1 MPKFSH
7 KTEQLEFSPIR
18 KLVDDAI
25 DAKHR
30 GLEVFHLNIGQPDI
44 SAPDESLKKITNN
57 TLTYLPYGQSEGT
70 EEYRRTLCDYYQDHH
85 IHLSPKDIIVTTGSS
100 EALVFC
106 FNVICNPKDQVIIP
120 EPFYANYNGF
130 ARSCDVDVIPIV
142 SEFDSDFKLLPV
154 QAFEEKVTDKTR
166 AIVLCNPNNPTGYI
180 CHRQEIIDL
189 CELALK
195 HDFFLIVDEVYREF
209 IYDGS
214 SHYSVLSSA
223 KYAQH
228 TIMIDSVS
236 KRYSLCGARV
246 GSIASRNHKFLQQVL
261 KFAQLRLSPPT
272 LDMIISQ
279 AAIQSSKKYLMNA
292 VEEYRIRKE
301 VAVEFLSRI
310 PNVRV
315 VAPRGAFFCMAELP
329 IKDAEDFSKFLLTS
343 FSDNHQTVMLA
354 PGNGFYSDDCY
365 GKNQIRVAFVL
376 EKTKLKRAIQIIEK
390 GLESYIARLN
400 D

>member
-7 KTEQLEFSPIR
+7 KTNQLEFSPIR
-18 KLVDDAI
+18 RLVDHAI

-44 SAPDESLKKITNN
+44 SAPDESLKKIANN
-57 TLTYLPYGQSEGT
+57 PLKYLPYGQSEGT
-70 EEYRRTLCDYYQDHH
+70 EDYRRALCDYYRYHK
-85 IHLSPKDIIVTTGSS
+85 INLNPEDIIVTTGSS

-130 ARSCDVDVIPIV
+130 ARSCDVDVVPIV
-142 SEFDSDFKLLPV
+142 SEFDHDFKLLPIKI
-154 QAFEEKVTDKTR
+154 FEEKITDKTR

-180 CHRQEIIDL
+180 CSKQEIIDL
-189 CELALK
+189 CELAVK
-195 HDFFLIVDEVYREF
+195 RDFFLIVDEVYREF

-246 GSIASRNHKFLQQVL
+246 GSIASRNHDFLQQVL

-279 AAIQSSKKYLMNA
+279 AAIESSKKYLIDV
-292 VEEYRIRKE
+292 VEEYRLRKE
-301 VAVEFLSRI
+301 ITVELLSNI
-310 PNVRV
+310 PEVRV
-315 VAPRGAFFCMAELP
+315 VVPRGAFFCMAELP
-329 IKDAEDFSKFLLTS
+329 VKDAESFSKFLLTF

-354 PGNGFYSDDCY
+354 PGSGFYSDDRY

-376 EKTKLKRAIQIIEK
+376 ERKKLKRAIQIIEK
-390 GLESYIARLN
+390 GLKSYTAQLE
-400 D
+400 